1 MHYRLSPRRR
11 IRLHS
16 ENTNET
22 GVTDEESRRHSPV
35 PPDAELEEEV
45 RRRIVGDDLAQLP
58 SLVRQNQEMLAKLL
72 EHHDHFLKSTIGFTE
87 AVTETTQR
95 LAAMA
100 ENHEARMTNVESTT
114 EWIRA
119 VMATMSG
126 QINSLI
132 GTEYERNAARRATL
146 LIDRY
151 LNVLSGEVLLA
162 KTGPDDAEH

>member
-1 MHYRLSPRRR
+1 M
-11 IRLHS
+11 
-16 ENTNET
+16 
-22 GVTDEESRRHSPV
+22 
-35 PPDAELEEEV
+35 
-45 RRRIVGDDLAQLP
+45 
-58 SLVRQNQEMLAKLL
+58 
-72 EHHDHFLKSTIGFTE
+72 TE
-87 AVTETTQR
+87 KTQR

-114 EWIRA
+114 EGIGA
-119 VMATMSG
+119 DMATMSG
-126 QINSLI
+126 QLNSLT